1 MLRGIYYKSQGW
13 IFLYNN
19 LSAHCG
25 GEQMNKSKLQE
36 KKTISSATYGDIEV
50 SLDHIFHFKKGLV
63 GIELYKDFALIPL
76 EDSPFFILH
85 TTNEDEDVSFI
96 LAPAENVVSDYAF
109 DISSEA
115 IDVLKAEK
123 AEDVVIFLIV
133 HIIEDALYVNLKA
146 PILLSPNEKL
156 GLQFIIMDKEY
167 PVRQQV
173 FSKEIT

>member
-1 MLRGIYYKSQGW
+1 MS
-13 IFLYNN
+13 
-19 LSAHCG
+19 
-25 GEQMNKSKLQE
+25 KSKLQE

-50 SLDHIFHFKKGLV
+50 CRDQIYNFKKGLI
-63 GIELYKDFALIPL
+63 GIERCKDFALFPL

-85 TTNEDEDVSFI
+85 STDEDEDVSFI
-96 LAPAENVVSDYAF
+96 LAPAEQVVSDYEF

-123 AEDVVIFLIV
+123 AEALVVFLIV
-133 HIIEDALYVNLKA
+133 HIIEDGLYVNLKA